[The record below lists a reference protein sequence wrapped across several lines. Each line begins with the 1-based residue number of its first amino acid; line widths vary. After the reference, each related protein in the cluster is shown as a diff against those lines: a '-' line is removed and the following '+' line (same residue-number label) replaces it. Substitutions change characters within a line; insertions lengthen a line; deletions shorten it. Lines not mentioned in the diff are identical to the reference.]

1 MPSISYEEERSYREL
16 VENAGDAIA
25 SISWDGILL
34 DVNHMAE
41 LLLGWSREEMINQHV
56 SKVATPASVALA
68 EERTRRFLAGE
79 QLPLVFEAE
88 LICKDGRLVPVEA
101 RTWVFRDEHGRL
113 AGFHGIY
120 RDLTVR
126 RQTEAALRE
135 SEAALRRERE
145 LFISGPVITFKWK
158 MTKGWPVEYV
168 SPNVTQ
174 LGYRAEDLLSGE
186 LSYTDLIH
194 PNDLGRVVAEVQTY
208 TALGRETFEQEY
220 RLRCADGQFRWV
232 YDTTRVFKNPDE
244 EVTHLDGYILDISDR
259 RQAEQK
265 LHLNEARY
273 RALVEGSIQGI
284 CVIRRD
290 NSVLFANPA
299 LAAIYGYDHPDEMI
313 GASALQFVAPRDRER
328 LGRYLVARL
337 CGEPTPIRY
346 EFEGLK
352 RDGTPIWLEA
362 VVSVV
367 SWDGK
372 PSILATQIDITA
384 RKKAEQEL
392 QRSEEQY
399 RTLVEQI
406 HDGVYVIQDGAMRFV
421 NDACAQSVGYSV
433 RELIGKEVRELIAPE
448 DREFVLDRYCRRQ
461 AGELLPSQYEFRLL
475 HKDGV
480 SRVFVEVR
488 AMLTQYQGRVAT
500 LGTMRDVTERK
511 RAEEQLRE
519 EAEINAALA
528 RVAQEMIASLDTSAV
543 LDRLCRVTTE
553 VLGCDCGHTGLWF
566 PEEKV
571 YRNVAG
577 YGDTPEQWEA
587 LRAMRI
593 PQESAAMLASQVL
606 KDEGVVE
613 FEDQTGESSSPLTML
628 MHQFGLTS
636 SLVIPLRR
644 GQSVIGSLTV
654 SYRGRRGFTDR
665 QKRLARG
672 LAQIASLALSNARLL
687 EEIEHSNRIKEDFVG
702 TMSHELRTPLNIIL
716 GYNQLLLEETFG
728 SLTTE
733 QVNVL
738 NRTQKNARELLELI
752 NATLDLSRLQSHRV
766 PLEVEEIKVPEFMA
780 DLKIQAQQLNR
791 KPNLH
796 IQWSIAPNLPTLHTD
811 ALKLKMV
818 LKNLL
823 TNALKFTEVGMV
835 SISAAPLDE
844 GVAFIVT
851 DTGPGISIDEMAVI
865 FEPFRQGGTF
875 ATRRQGGV
883 GLGLYIVQQLLNLL
897 GGTITVDS
905 ELGKGSTFRTWFP
918 CQVIKNGEI

>member
-1 MPSISYEEERSYREL
+1 MPAISYEEERSYREL

-34 DVNHMAE
+34 DVNHRAE
-41 LLLGWSREEMINQHV
+41 LLLGWSREEMINHHV

-79 QLPLVFEAE
+79 QLPPVFEAE

-120 RDLTVR
+120 RDLTAR
-126 RQTEAALRE
+126 RETEAALRE

-145 LFISGPVITFKWK
+145 LFISGPVMTLKWK
-158 MTKGWPVEYV
+158 MGKGWPIAYV

-174 LGYRAEDLLSGE
+174 LGYRPEDLLSGVF
-186 LSYTDLIH
+186 SYADLIH
-194 PNDLGRVVAEVQTY
+194 PDDLERVAAEVQTY
-208 TALGRETFEQEY
+208 IALGRETFEQEY

-232 YDTTRVFKNPDE
+232 YDTTRIFKNLDG

-265 LHLNEARY
+265 LQLNEARY

-284 CVIRRD
+284 CVIHRD
-290 NSVLFANPA
+290 NSVVFVNPA
-299 LAAIYGYDHPDEMI
+299 LAVIYGYDHPDEMI

-328 LGRYLVARL
+328 LGRYFVARL
-337 CGEPTPIRY
+337 RGESTPIRY

-352 RDGTPIWLEA
+352 QDGTPIWLES
-362 VVSVV
+362 VVSLV
-367 SWDGK
+367 SWDGEL
-372 PSILATQIDITA
+372 SVLSTQIDITA
-384 RKKAEQEL
+384 RKKAEREL

-406 HDGVYVIQDGAMRFV
+406 HDGVYVIQDGVMRFV
-421 NDACAQSVGYSV
+421 NEACARSVGYSV
-433 RELIGKEVRELIAPE
+433 RELIGREVRELIAPE
-448 DREFVLDRYCRRQ
+448 DREFVLDRYRRRQ
-461 AGELLPSQYEFRLL
+461 AGETLPSQYEFRLL
-475 HKDGV
+475 HKDRI

-488 AMLTQYQGRVAT
+488 AMLTQYQGGLAT

-553 VLGCDCGHTGLWF
+553 VLGCDCGHTVLWF

-577 YGDTPEQWEA
+577 YGYTPEQWEA
-587 LRAMRI
+587 LRAMSI
-593 PQESAAMLASQVL
+593 PQESAAPLASLVL
-606 KDEGVVE
+606 KGQGVVE
-613 FEDQTGESSSPLTML
+613 LEDQTGEPRAPLTRL
-628 MHQFGLTS
+628 MRQLGLTS

-644 GQSVIGSLTV
+644 GQLVIGALTV
-654 SYRGRRGFTDR
+654 SYRGRRGFIER

-672 LAQIASLALSNARLL
+672 LAQIASLALSSARLL
-687 EEIEHSNRIKEDFVG
+687 EEIAQSNRIKEDFVG

-716 GYNQLLLEETFG
+716 GYNHLLLEEAFG
-728 SLTTE
+728 PLTVE
-733 QVNVL
+733 QINVL
-738 NRTQKNARELLELI
+738 ERTQKNAHELLELI
-752 NATLDLSRLQSHRV
+752 NATLDLSRLQSQRI
-766 PLEVEEIKVPEFMA
+766 PLEIEEIKVSEFMA
-780 DLKIQAQQLNR
+780 DLEIQAQQLNR
-791 KPNLH
+791 KPNLQV
-796 IQWSIAPNLPTLHTD
+796 QWSVAAHLPTLHTD

-823 TNALKFTEVGMV
+823 TNALKFTEVGRV
-835 SISAAPLDE
+835 SVSAVPQDN
-844 GVAFIVT
+844 GVAFIVA
-851 DTGPGISIDEMAVI
+851 DTGPGIPADELAVI

-897 GGTITVDS
+897 GGAITVHS
-905 ELGKGSTFRTWFP
+905 ELGKGSTFRTWLP
-918 CQVIKNGEI
+918 CQMKKERAI